1 MSISNALNS
10 ALSGLTANSK
20 LTEITSGNLA
30 NALTDSYGRRIVSLA
45 PSAVGGVGNGVAVV
59 GIDRA
64 ANPELTSARRLA
76 HGELADGQARLDA
89 LARLDRSLGAVG
101 DADSLSAR
109 VTAFEGALR
118 QLAETPELAP
128 RQDAAVSAAQ
138 DLATKLNG
146 ISTESAR
153 VRQVADAEIARQVD
167 TVNDALAKIARI
179 NRQVQIF
186 SASGR
191 DTTGL
196 VDQRERLVDTVA
208 SIVPI
213 RSCQRAHGVLELTTA
228 EGLTLVD
235 NRARELSFTPS
246 PVITAEM
253 RHNGGTGALSGISI
267 GGVDIT
273 PGGSGS
279 QAIAGGSLAGQFAA
293 RDQIGT
299 ELTDRADALAAD
311 LITRLATP
319 TVDPTLGPG
328 DPGLFTDRGLAFD
341 PINQAG
347 LAGRIE
353 INALVD
359 PTTSGDPARL
369 RDGLGAAATGPAA
382 NADLPRA
389 MLDALTTSVSAV
401 TVPGLGSQLSLSGA
415 ASGLAELTAYDRVA
429 AEGSAAALSSTR
441 VTLAT
446 AEAQAIGVD
455 SDAELQALIQIEQAY
470 AANVQVIQ
478 AASRMLDELLRV

>member
-45 PSAVGGVGNGVAVV
+45 PSVVGGVGNGVAVV

-76 HGELADGQARLDA
+76 DGELADGQARLDA

-109 VTAFEGALR
+109 VAAFEGALR
-118 QLAETPELAP
+118 QLAETPELVP
-128 RQDAAVSAAQ
+128 RQGAAASAAQ

-186 SASGR
+186 AASGR

-196 VDQRERLVDTVA
+196 IDQRERLVDTVA

-213 RSCQRAHGVLELTTA
+213 RGYQRAHGVLELTTA

-246 PVITAEM
+246 PVITADM
-253 RHNGGTGALSGISI
+253 RYDGGTGALSGVSI

-273 PGGSGS
+273 PGGPGS
-279 QAIAGGSLAGQFAA
+279 QAIAGGSLAGQFTV

-299 ELTDRADALAAD
+299 ELSDRADALAAD

-347 LAGRIE
+347 LAGRIAV
-353 INALVD
+353 NALVD
-359 PTTSGDPARL
+359 PAAGGDPARL
-369 RDGLGAAATGPAA
+369 RDGLGAAAPGPAA
-382 NADLPRA
+382 NGDLPRA
-389 MLDALTTSVSAV
+389 MLDALTTPATTV
-401 TVPGLGSQLSLSGA
+401 TVPGLGTQLSLAGA
-415 ASGLAELTAYDRVA
+415 ASGLVELTAFDRVA

-478 AASRMLDELLRV
+478 AASRMLNELLRV